1 MCTSQ
6 FEINDTDSALAYL
19 SEADKEIY
27 NDTVLEISKINSTAD
42 NEILKIISINKL
54 LYHAIIKA
62 FKTSEKAVS
71 ILKIRHEDKKP
82 VLAKYFSTEKN
93 IKISGRFNVIGH
105 RCFDFALKAETLIF
119 EEGVEYID
127 EAAAFKNSS
136 LRSLKLPA
144 SLTHVCN
151 IAFADCENLEA
162 VEFGNNSVHFHSNA
176 FRGTKW
182 FNSLEGDYIVINKR
196 LLDYR
201 GRDESIIIPNNVE
214 IIGDSAFLNNSFI
227 KHITVSDSVD
237 HICSNAFA
245 DCYNL
250 ESVTINGDSLKII
263 EPNAFGA
270 CDAMKSITLN
280 PSLEIIGFDAF
291 PKTTN
296 LVYSGDSP
304 AIIQHIKEHYPNY
317 EIIDC

>member
-6 FEINDTDSALAYL
+6 FEINDIDSALAYL

-27 NDTVLEISKINSTAD
+27 NDTVSEISKINSTAD
-42 NEILKIISINKL
+42 NEISKSISITKL

-62 FKTSEKAVS
+62 FKTSEKSVS
-71 ILKIRHEDKKP
+71 IIKIRHKDKKP
-82 VLAKYFSTEKN
+82 ILAKYFSNEK
-93 IKISGRFNVIGH
+93 IITISGKFNVIGH

-136 LRSLKLPA
+136 LKSLKFPA
-144 SLTHVCN
+144 SLTHICN
-151 IAFADCENLEA
+151 LAFADCENLEA

-182 FNSLEGDYIVINKR
+182 FNRLQGDYIVINNC

-201 GRDESIIIPNNVE
+201 GIDESIIIPNNVE
-214 IIGDSAFLNNSFI
+214 IIGDSAFSNNSFI
-227 KHITVSDSVD
+227 KHITVSDSVVC
-237 HICSNAFA
+237 ICSNAFV
-245 DCYNL
+245 DCQNL
-250 ESVTINGDSLKII
+250 EDVTINGDSLKII
-263 EPNAFGA
+263 EPNAFGD

-296 LVYSGDSP
+296 IVYLGNSP
-304 AIIQHIKEHYPNY
+304 IIIQHIKEHYPNY